1 MEQVEDILSYLN
13 SLESLIRDLERR
25 VTDLSEIELANNQ
38 LLASLVQASNSMIE
52 QAKDFKMPTNDEVM
66 EEFVKASAEL
76 ENWENTKFYPRR
88 RRPMPRMRFSSNPKS
103 S

>member
-38 LLASLVQASNSMIE
+38 LLASLVQASNNMIE
-52 QAKDFKMPTNDEVM
+52 QAQDFKMPTNDEIM
-66 EEFVKASAEL
+66 EEFVKASVEL
-76 ENWENTKFYPRR
+76 ENWEKN
-88 RRPMPRMRFSSNPKS
+88 
-103 S
+103 

>member
-1 MEQVEDILSYLN
+1 MSINIRKVDMEQVEDILSYLN

-76 ENWENTKFYPRR
+76 ENWEKN
-88 RRPMPRMRFSSNPKS
+88 
-103 S
+103 

>member
-38 LLASLVQASNSMIE
+38 LLASLVQASNNMIE
-52 QAKDFKMPTNDEVM
+52 QAQDLRMPTNDEIM

-76 ENWENTKFYPRR
+76 ENWEKN
-88 RRPMPRMRFSSNPKS
+88 
-103 S
+103 

>member
-38 LLASLVQASNSMIE
+38 LLASLVQASNNMIE
-52 QAKDFKMPTNDEVM
+52 QAQDFKMPTNDEIM

-76 ENWENTKFYPRR
+76 ENWEKN
-88 RRPMPRMRFSSNPKS
+88 
-103 S
+103 

>member
-38 LLASLVQASNSMIE
+38 LLASLVQASNSMME
-52 QAKDFKMPTNDEVM
+52 QAQDFKMPTNDEIM

-76 ENWENTKFYPRR
+76 ENWEKN
-88 RRPMPRMRFSSNPKS
+88 
-103 S
+103 

>member
-38 LLASLVQASNSMIE
+38 LLASLVQTSNSMIE

-76 ENWENTKFYPRR
+76 ENWEKN
-88 RRPMPRMRFSSNPKS
+88 
-103 S
+103 

>member
-1 MEQVEDILSYLN
+1 MSINIRKVDMEQVEDILSYLN

-38 LLASLVQASNSMIE
+38 LLASLVQTSNSMIE

-76 ENWENTKFYPRR
+76 ENWEKN
-88 RRPMPRMRFSSNPKS
+88 
-103 S
+103 

>member
-25 VTDLSEIELANNQ
+25 VTDLSEIQLANNQ

-52 QAKDFKMPTNDEVM
+52 QAQDFKMPTNDEIM

-76 ENWENTKFYPRR
+76 ENWEKN
-88 RRPMPRMRFSSNPKS
+88 
-103 S
+103 

>member
-1 MEQVEDILSYLN
+1 MSINIRKVDMEQVEDILSYLN

-52 QAKDFKMPTNDEVM
+52 QAKDFKMSTNDEVM

-76 ENWENTKFYPRR
+76 ENWEKN
-88 RRPMPRMRFSSNPKS
+88 
-103 S
+103 

>member
-38 LLASLVQASNSMIE
+38 LLASLVQASNSMME
-52 QAKDFKMPTNDEVM
+52 QAKDFKMPTNDEIM

-76 ENWENTKFYPRR
+76 ENWEKN
-88 RRPMPRMRFSSNPKS
+88 
-103 S
+103 

>member
-25 VTDLSEIELANNQ
+25 VTDLSEIQLANNQ

-52 QAKDFKMPTNDEVM
+52 QAQDFKMPTNDEIM
-66 EEFVKASAEL
+66 EDFVKASAEL
-76 ENWENTKFYPRR
+76 ENWEKN
-88 RRPMPRMRFSSNPKS
+88 
-103 S
+103 

>member
-25 VTDLSEIELANNQ
+25 VTDLSEIQLANNQ
-38 LLASLVQASNSMIE
+38 LLASLVQASNSMME
-52 QAKDFKMPTNDEVM
+52 QAQDFKMPTNDEIM

-76 ENWENTKFYPRR
+76 ENWEKN
-88 RRPMPRMRFSSNPKS
+88 
-103 S
+103 

>member
-1 MEQVEDILSYLN
+1 MSINIRKVDMEQVEDILSYLN

-38 LLASLVQASNSMIE
+38 LLASLVQTSNNMIE
-52 QAKDFKMPTNDEVM
+52 QAKDFKMPTNDEIM

-76 ENWENTKFYPRR
+76 ENWEKN
-88 RRPMPRMRFSSNPKS
+88 
-103 S
+103 

>member
-38 LLASLVQASNSMIE
+38 LLASLVQTSNSMIE
-52 QAKDFKMPTNDEVM
+52 QAKDFKMSTNDEVM

-76 ENWENTKFYPRR
+76 ENWEKN
-88 RRPMPRMRFSSNPKS
+88 
-103 S
+103 

>member
-1 MEQVEDILSYLN
+1 MSINIRKVDMEQVEDILSYLN

-66 EEFVKASAEL
+66 EEFVKTSAEL
-76 ENWENTKFYPRR
+76 ENWEKN
-88 RRPMPRMRFSSNPKS
+88 
-103 S
+103 

>member
-52 QAKDFKMPTNDEVM
+52 QAQDFKMPTNDEVM

-76 ENWENTKFYPRR
+76 ENWEKN
-88 RRPMPRMRFSSNPKS
+88 
-103 S
+103 

>member
-1 MEQVEDILSYLN
+1 MSTNIRKVDMEQVEDILSYLN

-25 VTDLSEIELANNQ
+25 VTDLSEIQLANNQ

-76 ENWENTKFYPRR
+76 ENWEKN
-88 RRPMPRMRFSSNPKS
+88 
-103 S
+103 

>member
-38 LLASLVQASNSMIE
+38 LLASLVQTSNSMIE
-52 QAKDFKMPTNDEVM
+52 QAKDFKMPTNDEIM

-76 ENWENTKFYPRR
+76 ENWEKN
-88 RRPMPRMRFSSNPKS
+88 
-103 S
+103 

>member
-52 QAKDFKMPTNDEVM
+52 QAKDFKMPTNDEIM

-76 ENWENTKFYPRR
+76 ENWEKN
-88 RRPMPRMRFSSNPKS
+88 
-103 S
+103 

>member
-1 MEQVEDILSYLN
+1 MSTNIRKVDMEQVEDILSYLN

-76 ENWENTKFYPRR
+76 ENWEKN
-88 RRPMPRMRFSSNPKS
+88 
-103 S
+103 

>member
-1 MEQVEDILSYLN
+1 MSINIRKVDMEQVEDILSYLN

-25 VTDLSEIELANNQ
+25 VTDLSEIQLANNQ

-52 QAKDFKMPTNDEVM
+52 QAQDFKMPTNDEIM

-76 ENWENTKFYPRR
+76 ENWEKN
-88 RRPMPRMRFSSNPKS
+88 
-103 S
+103 

>member
-25 VTDLSEIELANNQ
+25 VTDLSEIQLANNQ
-38 LLASLVQASNSMIE
+38 LLASLVQASNNMIE
-52 QAKDFKMPTNDEVM
+52 QAQDLRMPTNDEIM

-76 ENWENTKFYPRR
+76 ENWEKN
-88 RRPMPRMRFSSNPKS
+88 
-103 S
+103 

>member
-25 VTDLSEIELANNQ
+25 VTDLSEIQLANNQ
-38 LLASLVQASNSMIE
+38 LLASLVQASNNMIE
-52 QAKDFKMPTNDEVM
+52 QAQDLKMPTNDEIM

-76 ENWENTKFYPRR
+76 ENWEKN
-88 RRPMPRMRFSSNPKS
+88 
-103 S
+103 

>member
-38 LLASLVQASNSMIE
+38 LLASLVQASNSMME
-52 QAKDFKMPTNDEVM
+52 QAQDLKMPTNDEIM

-76 ENWENTKFYPRR
+76 ENWEKN
-88 RRPMPRMRFSSNPKS
+88 
-103 S
+103 

>member
-1 MEQVEDILSYLN
+1 MSINIRKVDMEQVEDILSYLN

-38 LLASLVQASNSMIE
+38 LLASLVQASNSMME
-52 QAKDFKMPTNDEVM
+52 QAQDFKMPTNDEIM

-76 ENWENTKFYPRR
+76 ENWEKN
-88 RRPMPRMRFSSNPKS
+88 
-103 S
+103 

>member
-25 VTDLSEIELANNQ
+25 VTDLSEVELANNQ
-38 LLASLVQASNSMIE
+38 LLASLVQTSNSMME
-52 QAKDFKMPTNDEVM
+52 QAKDFKMPTNDEIM

-76 ENWENTKFYPRR
+76 ENWEKN
-88 RRPMPRMRFSSNPKS
+88 
-103 S
+103 

>member
-76 ENWENTKFYPRR
+76 ENWEKN
-88 RRPMPRMRFSSNPKS
+88 
-103 S
+103 

>member
-1 MEQVEDILSYLN
+1 MSINIRKVDMEQVEDILSYLN

-38 LLASLVQASNSMIE
+38 LLASLVQTSNSMIE
-52 QAKDFKMPTNDEVM
+52 QAKDFKMSTNDEVM

-76 ENWENTKFYPRR
+76 ENWEKN
-88 RRPMPRMRFSSNPKS
+88 
-103 S
+103 

>member
-52 QAKDFKMPTNDEVM
+52 QAQDFKMPTNDEIM

-76 ENWENTKFYPRR
+76 ENWEKN
-88 RRPMPRMRFSSNPKS
+88 
-103 S
+103 